1 LGRHFVG
8 IDLDKEYVAI
18 ASKKIEHAHET
29 KYKGFYVSIYL
40 EKIQS
45 IRDIDAAKII
55 SCSVNLNR

>member
-29 KYKGFYVSIYL
+29 KYKGFMYQFIW
-40 EKIQS
+40 K
-45 IRDIDAAKII
+45 DTKH
-55 SCSVNLNR
+55 